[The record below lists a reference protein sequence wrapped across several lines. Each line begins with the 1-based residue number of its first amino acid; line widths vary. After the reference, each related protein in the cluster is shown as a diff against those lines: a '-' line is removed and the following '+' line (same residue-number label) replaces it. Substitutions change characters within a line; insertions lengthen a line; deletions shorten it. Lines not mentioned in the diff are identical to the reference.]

1 MTKPASR
8 LMPRTA
14 KFLAVLIAAGLTLP
28 AIARDKRPDN
38 LVPSGAAIDCVLPSN
53 IRSTN
58 VRDDHTI
65 DFEMNGGKIYRNTLP
80 NSCPSLGFEKRF
92 LYRLSTSQL
101 CSVDLIRVLQSF
113 GGGLQE
119 GAACGLGK
127 FQPMTKVK

>member
-1 MTKPASR
+1 MTKPVSR
-8 LMPRTA
+8 LMSRTA
-14 KFLAVLIAAGLTLP
+14 SIVTAFIAASLTLP
-28 AIARDKRPDN
+28 AVAKDKPDN
-38 LVPSGAAIDCVLPSN
+38 LVPSGEAIDCVLPSN

-80 NSCPSLGFEKRF
+80 NSCPSLGFERRF
-92 LYRLSTSQL
+92 LYKLSTNQL
-101 CSVDLIRVLQSF
+101 CSVDTIRVLQSF

-127 FQPMTKVK
+127 FQPMSKTK